1 MADQQRTIAKEFTL
15 SGRGLHTGN
24 PVKIT
29 VRPSAENTGITFV
42 RVDLPGAP
50 RIRVGVEAVRP
61 DAGVPRCTTIGSGN
75 ALIHTVEHLM
85 STLCGLG
92 IDNLTIDIDANELPA
107 LDGSGLGFLQAI
119 QKAGVV
125 EQAAER
131 QWIDIKEPL
140 VVSRNGSSITILP
153 DTEFKISYLLDYR
166 HPHLTTQ
173 FFSTTLDQEHFAK
186 EIAPCRTFCLEEE
199 ANELR
204 KNGLG
209 MGANYENSLIVGA
222 KGVINNKLRFPDE
235 FARHK
240 VLDFIGDLYLLGRP
254 IRGNVV
260 AVKSGHKLNLELLKR
275 IHQQNEYYEK
285 NTFIPQTDFGA
296 TTELDI
302 HQIMKILP
310 HRYPFL
316 FVDRIVHLEKGKK
329 AVGIKNVT
337 MNDNFFPG
345 HFPTRPVM
353 PGVLMVEALAQTGGV
368 LVLTSGEHHG
378 KVALF
383 MAADNVKFR
392 RLVVPGEQ
400 LELEVEILRDRA
412 KTAHLKGTARVNGE
426 IAVETEMLF
435 SYVDA
440 SFLEKNNGIR

>member
-1 MADQQRTIAKEFTL
+1 MSEKQKTIAKEFML

-24 PVKIT
+24 AVTIVVK
-29 VRPSAENTGITFV
+29 PAAENAGITFV

-50 RIRVGVEAVRP
+50 RIQVGIDAIRP
-61 DAGVPRCTTIGSGN
+61 DAAVPRCTTIGTGN
-75 ALIHTVEHLM
+75 VFVHTVEHLM

-92 IDNLTIDIDANELPA
+92 IDNLLIDIDANEVPG
-107 LDGSGLGFLQAI
+107 LDGSGLEFLQAI
-119 QKAGVV
+119 QKAGIV

-131 QWIDIKEPL
+131 PFITIKEPL
-140 VVSRNGSSITILP
+140 VVSRNGALITITP
-153 DTEFKISYLLDYR
+153 DPEFKVSYLLDYQ
-166 HPHLTTQ
+166 HPQLRTQ
-173 FFSTTLDQEHFAK
+173 FFCASLDREHFAR

-199 ANELR
+199 AVELR

-209 MGANYENSLIVGA
+209 LGANYENSLIIG
-222 KGVINNKLRFPDE
+222 KDGVINNRLRFPDE

-240 VLDFIGDLYLLGRP
+240 TLDLIGDLYLLGKP

-275 IHQQNEYYEK
+275 IHQQNEYYER
-285 NTFIPQTDFGA
+285 NSFVPQTAIGDQ
-296 TTELDI
+296 TELDI

-316 FVDRIVHLEKGKK
+316 FVDRIVRLEKGKK

-353 PGVLMVEALAQTGGV
+353 PGVLMIEALAQTGGI
-368 LVLTSGEHHG
+368 LVLTSEEHRG

-383 MAADNVKFR
+383 MAADKVKFR

-400 LELEVEILRDRA
+400 LELDVEILRDRA
-412 KTAHLKGTARVNGE
+412 RTTQLKGTARVNGE
-426 IAVETEMLF
+426 VAVEAEILI
-435 SYVDA
+435 SYLDV
-440 SFLEKNNGIR
+440 SFLERQ